1 MMHIAVQGAEEVF
14 GYCLEGERHVC
25 GMKQGYVWVVG
36 IGPSE
41 VLARCAL
48 LDHIL
53 GHRIDDEQ
61 RRLLAERG
69 GAPNGA

>member
-1 MMHIAVQGAEEVF
+1 MMHIAVQGADAMA
-14 GYCLEGERHVC
+14 GYCESERRHFF
-25 GMKQGYVWVVG
+25 GARQGRMWVVG